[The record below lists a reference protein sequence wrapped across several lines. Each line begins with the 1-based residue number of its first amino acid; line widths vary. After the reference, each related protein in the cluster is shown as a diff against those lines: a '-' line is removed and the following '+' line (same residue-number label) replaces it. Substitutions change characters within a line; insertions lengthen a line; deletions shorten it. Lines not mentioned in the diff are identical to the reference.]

1 MAKKKR
7 TTAKKKKAARKP
19 AKKAAPKKAAKKPAA
34 KPKAPASA
42 KKAAAKSKP
51 APVKR
56 STTINPYLTFN
67 GNCEEAFNFYKGVF
81 GGAFTYMG
89 RFKDMP
95 PQPGQQLSMELGNKI
110 LHVSLPISKE
120 TILMGSDTA
129 EEFGKTVTE
138 GTNFSISIAA
148 PSKEEADRIFNGI
161 SAGGKVTM
169 PMGKTFWGSYFG
181 MCTDKFGVQW
191 MMSFDEKPM

>member
-1 MAKKKR
+1 MAKKKKPA
-7 TTAKKKKAARKP
+7 AKKKAP
-19 AKKAAPKKAAKKPAA
+19 AKKNSKKTAPKKAAKKPAA
-34 KPKAPASA
+34 KKKAPA

-51 APVKR
+51 APAR
-56 STTINPYLTFN
+56 RATTVNPYLTFN
-67 GNCEEAFNFYKGVF
+67 GNCEEAFNFYRSVF
-81 GGAFTYMG
+81 GGEFGYIG

-110 LHVSLPISKE
+110 LHVSLPIS
-120 TILMGSDTA
+120 TTSILMGSDAA
-129 EEFGKTVTE
+129 EEFGGTVKE
-138 GTNFSISIAA
+138 GSNFSISITA
-148 PSKEEADRIFNGI
+148 PSKDEADRIFNGI